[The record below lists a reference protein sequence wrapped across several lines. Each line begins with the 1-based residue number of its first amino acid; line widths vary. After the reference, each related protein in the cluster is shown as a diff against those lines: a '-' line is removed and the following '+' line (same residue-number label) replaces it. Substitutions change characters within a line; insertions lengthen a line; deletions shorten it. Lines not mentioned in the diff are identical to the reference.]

1 MKEYHKKISKSG
13 SITLPSALRREFG
26 LAEGERFKIV
36 VDSEDGT
43 ILLKRTNGQCL
54 FCRSENRLIV
64 YMGRFVC
71 AECVGNMDAEVSIAD
86 MAGSLSR
93 NGGDAE

>member
-1 MKEYHKKISKSG
+1 MKEFQKKISKSG
-13 SITLPSALRREFG
+13 SITLPSALRREYG

-43 ILLKRTNGQCL
+43 ILLQRTNGQCM
-54 FCRSENRLIV
+54 FCRSENKLIV

-71 AECVGNMDAEVSIAD
+71 SECVGNMDAQASDAA
-86 MAGSLSR
+86 MAGALLGD
-93 NGGDAE
+93 GGDAE